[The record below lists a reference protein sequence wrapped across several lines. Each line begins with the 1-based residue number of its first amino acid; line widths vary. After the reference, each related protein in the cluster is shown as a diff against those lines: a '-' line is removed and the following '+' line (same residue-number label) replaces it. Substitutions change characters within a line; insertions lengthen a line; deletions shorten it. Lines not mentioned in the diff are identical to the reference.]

1 VNRQRRWVAPI
12 ACGVTLVV
20 VSIAAAMGV
29 AHAQDAR
36 VVKMQTLNV
45 RDILYVLTGNNNIL
59 ALMRDEGVLL
69 VDNKPVGWG
78 KLVVE
83 NIQGVTDQPVVTII
97 NTHASPEHVSGNVDY
112 PTAKEIVA
120 HSNTKA
126 RMESLDAFKGPNARA
141 LPNKIVTDRLTL
153 LDGLDRIDLYYFGNA
168 YTDGDLVVVFPE
180 KRLAHFGD
188 LFPSKALPAVDTA
201 NGGSV
206 IAIAETVAK
215 AVAELKNIARV
226 TTGRVDASASM
237 ADPRSPSAIFAN
249 PRTMTWA
256 ETQEYSEFL
265 KDFVASVRQ
274 AFAAGKTAEQ
284 AAATLQMP
292 ERYKGYDL
300 SRAKENIEKIYRE
313 LGK

>member
-1 VNRQRRWVAPI
+1 MRSQRRGVA
-12 ACGVTLVV
+12 AALCGVALV
-20 VSIAAAMGV
+20 SLLIEMATRV

-69 VDNKPVGWG
+69 VDNKPSGWG
-78 KLVVE
+78 KLVID

-120 HSNTKA
+120 HANTKA
-126 RMESLDAFKGPNARA
+126 RMEHLDAFKGPNAKA
-141 LPNKIVTDRLTL
+141 LPNRIVTDRLTL
-153 LDGLDRIDLYYFGNA
+153 LDGLDRIDLYYFGKA

-188 LFPSKALPAVDTA
+188 LFPSRALPAVDTA

-206 IAIAETVAK
+206 IALADTVAR

-226 TTGRVDASASM
+226 TTARVDASASM

-265 KDFVASVRQ
+265 KDFVAAVRQ
-274 AFAAGKTAEQ
+274 AMTAGKTADQ

-292 ERYKGYDL
+292 ERYKGYDM
-300 SRAKENIEKIYRE
+300 SRAKENVEKIYRE

>member
-1 VNRQRRWVAPI
+1 MNRQRRWVAAV
-12 ACGVTLVV
+12 ACGVTLISVPM
-20 VSIAAAMGV
+20 ARRV

-69 VDNKPVGWG
+69 VDNKPAGWG
-78 KLVVE
+78 KLVVD

-97 NTHASPEHVSGNVDY
+97 NTHATLEHVSGNVDY
-112 PTAKEIVA
+112 PSAKEIVA
-120 HSNTKA
+120 HANTKA
-126 RMESLDAFKGPNARA
+126 RMEKLDAFKGPNAKA

-153 LDGLDRIDLYYFGNA
+153 LDGLDRIDLYYFGKA

-188 LFPSKALPAVDTA
+188 LFPAKALPAVDTA
-201 NGGSV
+201 SGGSV
-206 IAIAETVAK
+206 IAFADTVAK

-237 ADPRSPSAIFAN
+237 ADPKSASAIFAN

-256 ETQEYSEFL
+256 ETQEYADFL
-265 KDFVASVRQ
+265 KDFVAAVRQ
-274 AFAAGKTAEQ
+274 AAEAGKTAEQ

-292 ERYKGYDL
+292 ERYKGYDM
-300 SRAKENIEKIYRE
+300 SRARENVEKIYRE